1 MLLSVQPAQMTNEYS
16 FSKQTQEQDNREN
29 LGEQWEREV
38 EQRQL
43 QQQQQQNLKRQQNQ
57 QSTVYSAYQNYQD
70 GQQHQQEL
78 TQQSRLPMK
87 GYPRDNLDKP
97 QGGYAVS
104 THQYAPPIQQ
114 PGGYL
119 FSVPNSNGYVFQQV
133 PVDEP
138 KYSSDYNYHGSSLQP
153 SPQQQ
158 AVPLPSASA
167 RSIMSQYP
175 PFPSLVDDTQRGD
188 QLYANQSGLEPYNYR
203 SSLNAQYYPA
213 YNGAYLA
220 HPSMSPIQSRAQS
233 MHLNLAESRFPQQY
247 YGQMVP
253 LTEGSY
259 EYQQQQQQQLHIQ
272 QLQQL
277 QLQQQQLLL
286 QQQQLQ
292 EAHHKRK
299 YKLWSEEEDQ
309 RLLDLK
315 RNKLLS
321 WKDIAT
327 RFSDRTLH
335 ACQFR
340 WRKISPYLDDE
351 NDIGDEDYD
360 GTEGAE
366 HAKSTSGIEE
376 TLGEGEQ
383 EKEMGDGD
391 GGEEEKNNVF
401 NRDRNVKDG
410 KSLPSRTSESK
421 DEPMKMDEDKRSSL
435 FGDEGNGSSSTRP
448 VSRSNSGPREMKIR
462 NILN

>member
-1 MLLSVQPAQMTNEYS
+1 MTNEYL
-16 FSKQTQEQDNREN
+16 FSKQTQEQDNRET
-29 LGEQWEREV
+29 LGEQWKLEV
-38 EQRQL
+38 EQRQ
-43 QQQQQQNLKRQQNQ
+43 QQQQQQQDLKRQQNQ
-57 QSTVYSAYQNYQD
+57 QSTLYPAYQNFQDSQQYQ
-70 GQQHQQEL
+70 QQQQEL
-78 TQQSRLPMK
+78 TQQLRLPIE
-87 GYPRDNLDKP
+87 GYPNDHFDKP

-104 THQYAPPIQQ
+104 TDQYIPPIQQ

-133 PVDEP
+133 SMDEP
-138 KYSSDYNYHGSSLQP
+138 KYSSEYNYHGSSLQP

-158 AVPLPSASA
+158 ALPLPTASA
-167 RSIMSQYP
+167 PSIMSQYP
-175 PFPSLVDDTQRGD
+175 SFPSLVDNKQRRG
-188 QLYANQSGLEPYNYR
+188 QFYANQSGLDPYNYR
-203 SSLNAQYYPA
+203 SSHNTQYYPV

-220 HPSMSPIQSRAQS
+220 HPSMSPIQSRSQS
-233 MHLNLAESRFPQQY
+233 IQLSPAEALFPQQY
-247 YGQMVP
+247 YGQIVP
-253 LTEGSY
+253 LTEESY
-259 EYQQQQQQQLHIQ
+259 ENQQRQQQQLHMQ

-340 WRKISPYLDDE
+340 WRKISPYLDDD
-351 NDIGDEDYD
+351 NDIVDEDHD
-360 GTEGAE
+360 GAEGAE
-366 HAKSTSGIEE
+366 PAEVMSGIEE
-376 TLGEGEQ
+376 KLEEGEQ
-383 EKEMGDGD
+383 EQEVGDGD
-391 GGEEEKNNVF
+391 GGKEEKNSIF
-401 NRDRNVKDG
+401 IRDGNVKDRI
-410 KSLPSRTSESK
+410 SLPLRASESK
-421 DEPMKMDEDKRSSL
+421 YEPTEIDKNKRSSL
-435 FGDEGNGSSSTRP
+435 FDEKGNGNSSTRQ
-448 VSRSNSGPREMKIR
+448 VSRFDSGPREMKIR